1 MNKQVLATVNG
12 CEITKEDLELV
23 VQHAPAEQ
31 KMQLNTLAGKKY
43 LLNEMITQQM
53 LYLDAKKKGLDQDEE
68 FLKELKAVGENLL
81 KQYAVRKL
89 LDTVVVDEAE
99 VKEYYEKNPEQFV
112 KGPCVH
118 AKHILVKEEEQAQN
132 ILKEIKAGKKFED
145 AASEYSECPSKA
157 NGGDLGEFEKGKM
170 VPEFEKVAFELE
182 IGKVSEPVKTQF
194 GYHLILVEDKKD
206 KKEIPFEEVK
216 NTIKDYMLRM
226 KQNDTYKSYAD
237 GLRDQYEITTHEDLL
252 K

>member
-12 CEITKEDLELV
+12 FEITKEELDLLL
-23 VQHAPAEQ
+23 QHAPAEQ

-53 LYLDAKKKGLDQDEE
+53 LYLDAKEKGLDQDQEY
-68 FLKELKAVGENLL
+68 LKELDVLGQNLL
-81 KQYAVRKL
+81 KQYAVKKV

-99 VKEYYEKNPEQFV
+99 AREYYEKNPEQFV
-112 KGPCVH
+112 KGPCVR

-132 ILKEIKAGKKFED
+132 IFKEIKEGKKFED
-145 AASEYSECPSKA
+145 AASEYSQCPSKE

-182 IGKVSEPVKTQF
+182 IGIVSEPVKTQF

-206 KKEIPFEEVK
+206 KKDIPFEEVK
-216 NTIKDYMLRM
+216 NTIKDYMLKM

-237 GLRDQYEITTHEDLL
+237 GLRNQYEITTNEELL